1 MTMIKGI
8 TVTLYEKEKINEDSF
23 GKPIYKETPTKV
35 ENVLVAPANTSEIL
49 DTLNL
54 TGKKAVYTIAR
65 PKGDEHVWE
74 DNKVDFFEETWK
86 VIGLPQQ
93 GIEHNIPLEWNQK
106 WMVERYG

>member
-8 TVTLYEKEKINEDSF
+8 TVTLYEKEKINEDAF
-23 GKPIYKETPTKV
+23 GKPIYKETPIKV
-35 ENVLVAPANTSEIL
+35 KN
-49 DTLNL
+49 
-54 TGKKAVYTIAR
+54 
-65 PKGDEHVWE
+65 EHVWE
-74 DNKVDFFEETWK
+74 DNKVEFFGETWK

>member
-8 TVTLYEKEKINEDSF
+8 TVTLYEKEKINEDAF
-23 GKPIYKETPTKV
+23 GKPIYKETPIKV
-35 ENVLVAPANTSEIL
+35 KNVLVAPTNTSEIL

-54 TGKKAVYTIAR
+54 TGKKAVYTIAI
-65 PKGDEHVWE
+65 PKVE
-74 DNKVDFFEETWK
+74 FFGETWK